1 MYVSV
6 FELKTNTVTFLNS
19 NESIYSPSLNATAQ
33 RSLKRLT
40 NLNRNSLSMVE
51 IYNLIFDC
59 IVLPWRKDQ
68 TTQQL
73 MAFILGGI
81 QYA

>member
-19 NESIYSPSLNATAQ
+19 NEAIYSPSLNATAQ
-33 RSLKRLT
+33 RLLNRLT
-40 NLNRNSLSMVE
+40 NLTRNSLSQLE
-51 IYNLIFDC
+51 IYDLVLDC
-59 IVLPWRKDQ
+59 TVLPWHKDQ

>member
-19 NESIYSPSLNATAQ
+19 NEAIYSPSLNATAQ
-33 RSLKRLT
+33 RLLNRLT
-40 NLNRNSLSMVE
+40 NLTRNSLSQLE
-51 IYNLIFDC
+51 IYDLVLDC
-59 IVLPWRKDQ
+59 TVLPWRKDQ

-73 MAFILGGI
+73 IQYILGGI

>member
-6 FELKTNTVTFLNS
+6 FELKTNTLMFLNS
-19 NESIYSPSLNATAQ
+19 NEAIYSPSLNATAQ
-33 RSLKRLT
+33 RLLNRLT

-59 IVLPWRKDQ
+59 TVLPWRKDQ

-73 MAFILGGI
+73 IQYILGGI
-81 QYA
+81 KYA

>member
-6 FELKTNTVTFLNS
+6 FELKQGVLAFLNS
-19 NESIYSPSLNATAQ
+19 TEAIYSPSLNATAQ
-33 RSLKRLT
+33 RLLKRLT
-40 NLNRNSLSMVE
+40 NLNRNSLSIVE

-59 IVLPWRKDQ
+59 TVLPWRKDQ

-73 MAFILGGI
+73 IQYILRGI